1 MRINRFLLL
10 LSISLMA
17 QSAVA
22 QNLIEN
28 GSFENGDYSGGA
40 WETVSPGDDDITSW
54 VVGGAGVDWHNTIE
68 MQFPNDG
75 SLAVDLN
82 LSGGGLS
89 DTGTLSQSF
98 ATASGQKYRLTFFL
112 AGPAGDTFPDPREI
126 KVDVA
131 GIAQNFSTPASP
143 HDALV
148 WEQMDLEFTATD
160 VQTTVMFSSVDG
172 TGYWGPLLD
181 SVSVTAIDSP
191 VVSEQE
197 PIPAV
202 GSIGAA
208 ILFGTLLLFGLV
220 ALRKP

>member
-1 MRINRFLLL
+1 MRKNWFLLL

-17 QSAVA
+17 QSALA
-22 QNLIEN
+22 QNLINN
-28 GSFENGDYSGGA
+28 GSFEDGDYSGGA
-40 WETVSPGDDDITSW
+40 WETISPGDIDITSW

-68 MQFPNDG
+68 MQYPNDG
-75 SLAVDLN
+75 SLVVDLN

-98 ATASGQKYRLTFFL
+98 ATVSGQKYHLTFFL
-112 AGPAGDTFPDPREI
+112 AGPAGDTFPDPREVQ
-126 KVDVA
+126 VDVA
-131 GIAQNFSTPASP
+131 GITQSFSTPASP

-172 TGYWGPLLD
+172 TGYWGALLD
-181 SVSVTAIDSP
+181 SVSVTTVASP
-191 VVSEQE
+191 VVPEHE
-197 PIPAV
+197 PVPAV
-202 GSIGAA
+202 GFIGAA
-208 ILFGTLLLFGLV
+208 ILFGALLLFGLV